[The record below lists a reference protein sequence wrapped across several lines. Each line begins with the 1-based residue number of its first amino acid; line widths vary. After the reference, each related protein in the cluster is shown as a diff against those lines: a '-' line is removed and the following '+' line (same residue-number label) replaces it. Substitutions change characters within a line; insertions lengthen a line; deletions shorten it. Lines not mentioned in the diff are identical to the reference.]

1 MATAEIK
8 NLRED
13 GRMSAV
19 MIWIIATSAY
29 AAFWLWYVGF
39 QKKVTPQEVTATM
52 CLFEQDGSWTTN
64 QQEHLRKFLLDDDGK
79 DFVMVNLLHLKSP
92 RKESLKKLNRYQ
104 KIFLGALLLKAGH
117 PVMIARAASGNVE
130 NVACSHADDWSAAGM
145 IRYRSR
151 RDLMEI
157 LPATIGSEHH
167 ELKLGSLEK
176 TFAFPA
182 APWFMFGG
190 PKVVVALS
198 IGLLAS
204 VMQIVTAL

>member
-1 MATAEIK
+1 
-8 NLRED
+8 
-13 GRMSAV
+13 MSAV
-19 MIWIIATSAY
+19 MIWIIAALAY

-39 QKKVTPQEVTATM
+39 QKKITPQEVETGM
-52 CLFEQDGSWTTN
+52 RIFDHDDSWTPN
-64 QQEHLRKFLLDDDGK
+64 QIEHLRSFLLADDGK

-92 RKESLKKLNRYQ
+92 KKESLEKLNTYQ
-104 KIFLGALLLKAGH
+104 KIFLGSLLRKAGH
-117 PVMIARAASGNVE
+117 PVMVARAASGNVE
-130 NVACSHADDWSAAGM
+130 NVACSHADDWSAAAM